1 MYERCLPGTKGLIVD
16 WKGEKYELLENVY
29 WYEDGPAKSRLDG
42 APDDLENC
50 FWPVSGEAQCCPLS
64 LAGQDTEDV
73 TWTAYFS
80 FTAGDYSNWASNCDV
95 LQFFDGVLSAC
106 DD

>member
-1 MYERCLPGTKGLIVD
+1 MYEHCFPGTKGLIVD
-16 WKGEKYELLENVY
+16 WEGEKYELLENVY
-29 WYEDGPAKSRLDG
+29 WYEDDPVKSRLGSD
-42 APDDLENC
+42 PDDLENC

-64 LAGQDTEDV
+64 LAGQDTGDV

-80 FTAGDYSNWASNCDV
+80 FTAADYSRWVSNCDV
-95 LQFFDGVLSAC
+95 LKFFDGVLSTG